1 MNTKELNISEK
12 SLNTGDNILKLI
24 AIVAMVID
32 HVGNNFYPELIGL
45 RMIGRLVI
53 PIFSYLIAKG
63 IYRTSNPGK
72 YFERILVFAVL
83 AQLPYSMYF
92 GVTNLN
98 IMFTYL
104 ISVIFLYGIKNKSY
118 IYSAVALILLSLF
131 DVEGGGYVF
140 LFPVIFYL
148 FRDKQIAILFALG
161 ALIAFRYFMFD
172 SFISIFYIFGIILVL
187 IFEKIDFKFKLKLP
201 KYLIYVFYPLHLIV
215 LYLIYNLA

>member
-1 MNTKELNISEK
+1 MNTTGLNIGEK

-72 YFERILVFAVL
+72 YFERILIFAVL

-104 ISVIFLYGIKNKSY
+104 IAVIFLYGIKNKSY
-118 IYSAVALILLSLF
+118 MYSVIALILLSLF

-148 FRDKQIAILFALG
+148 FRDKQISTLFALG
-161 ALIAFRYFMFD
+161 VLIAFRYFAFN
-172 SFISIFYIFGIILVL
+172 SFISLFYIFGIILVF
-187 IFEKIDFKFKLKLP
+187 IFEKIDFKFSLKLP
-201 KYLIYVFYPLHLIV
+201 KYLIYAFYPLHLIV
-215 LYLIYNLA
+215 LYLIYNFA